1 MDNLLSEK
9 ELNIEKD
16 SIKYVKDNR
25 KLIQEKFADIKKYPS
40 VLNPVSIFLVGSPG
54 AGKTEFARRF
64 IKDSQKPVVHIDPD
78 EIRKIISIACSN
90 NNATLL
96 QRASALG
103 VEKVYD
109 CVMSN
114 NQDVILDGTLIDYD
128 KAFINIERSIKH
140 KRLIHIYYIYQDPML
155 AWSFTKKR
163 EALEHRGIPKD
174 FFIKAFFQAKDN
186 VNKLKEK
193 FGKSLQL
200 NLIIKNFENDSMKF
214 ELNIEKID
222 SYLKI
227 SYTKEDLE
235 KLLN

>member
-1 MDNLLSEK
+1 MNNLLSE
-9 ELNIEKD
+9 EDLNTEKD

-25 KLIQEKFADIKKYPS
+25 KLIQERFADIRKYPS
-40 VLNPVSIFLVGSPG
+40 VENPVSIFLAGSPG
-54 AGKTEFARRF
+54 AGKTEFAHRF

-78 EIRKIISIACSN
+78 EIRKIISIICN
-90 NNATLL
+90 NSNATLL

-109 CVMSN
+109 CVIKN

-128 KAFINIERSIKH
+128 KAFVNIERSIKH
-140 KRLIHIYYIYQDPML
+140 NRVIHIYYIYQDPIL
-155 AWSFTKKR
+155 AWGFTKKR

-174 FFIKAFFQAKDN
+174 FFIKAFFQAKNN
-186 VNKLKEK
+186 VNKLKEE
-193 FGKSLQL
+193 FGKALQL

>member
-1 MDNLLSEK
+1 MNNLLSEE
-9 ELNIEKD
+9 ELKIEKE

-40 VLNPVSIFLVGSPG
+40 VGKPVSIFLAGSPG

-78 EIRKIISIACSN
+78 EIRKVISIACNN

-103 VEKVYD
+103 VEKIYD
-109 CVMSN
+109 YVMN
-114 NQDVILDGTLIDYD
+114 NDQDIILDGTLIDYD
-128 KAFINIERSIKH
+128 KAVLNIERSIKH
-140 KRLIHIYYIYQDPML
+140 DRIVHIYYIYQDPLL
-155 AWSFTKKR
+155 AWDFTKKR
-163 EALEHRGIPKD
+163 EIIEHRGIPKD

-193 FGKSLQL
+193 FGKALQL
-200 NLIIKNFENDSMKF
+200 NLIIKNFENDSIKF

-222 SYLKI
+222 SYLEI
-227 SYTKEDLE
+227 GYTRESLE
-235 KLLN
+235 KVLN